1 MGRGEEA
8 ANSRVAVQ
16 VQVALTWTLSNVEGE
31 DRTGLMAPRGQ
42 HPEEGE
48 GTLVVSDTEGSE
60 EGDRRFGI
68 CAICLD
74 RSATRAMY
82 DCGHIAT
89 CGKCTR
95 ALFRVARL
103 AGRLVKC
110 PCCRATVRDATR
122 LFTNE

>member
-1 MGRGEEA
+1 MGQGGDA
-8 ANSRVAVQ
+8 ANTTIAVQ
-16 VQVALTWTLSNVEGE
+16 VQVALTWTLSNVAGE
-31 DRTGLMAPRGQ
+31 DRTGLMALRGQ

-60 EGDRRFGI
+60 EGDGRFGT

-95 ALFRVARL
+95 ALFRVAHQTRR
-103 AGRLVKC
+103 AVKC
-110 PCCRATVRDATR
+110 PCCRATVWDATR
-122 LFTNE
+122 LYTNC